1 MRTIIFLLFLFALS
15 AKAQDCNYTLNKDG
29 KLETTRE
36 VLAFNRDLSGV
47 MATAKRDGNFKYLEM
62 YMFLPRKAAFD
73 KYNAFEM
80 VLTDSTVVNG
90 VFSESGRT
98 IYNDAVGQHV
108 INIKVFF
115 PDEYLDIRTRVPV
128 ARIKMRGNSED
139 IEMKAPGRE
148 TKIMQTIK
156 CIL

>member
-1 MRTIIFLLFLFALS
+1 MRTIIFFLFLLAVS

-36 VLAFNRDLSGV
+36 VLAYSRDLSGV

-108 INIKVFF
+108 IEIKVFF
-115 PDEYLDIRTRVPV
+115 PDEYLDIMTRVPV
-128 ARIKMRGNSED
+128 ARIKMRGNGGD
-139 IEMKAPGRE
+139 IEMLGIGKE
-148 TKIMQTIK
+148 NKLMQTIL